1 MAGGHAQNRCT
12 SSMGKADG
20 NFASA
25 TAPTPHE
32 HRLVALHVPLLCEL
46 LAHHLVPSGEV
57 KPLSGT
63 PYSVRFTEFYTHWVW
78 DRKPVNMSFEEQNPA
93 VKVEVLQDGKLQYSA
108 WGFKNMPF
116 FRMGHHAPSAGVETQ
131 KQLAFTLVNYE
142 GLKLPAGAGG
152 RG

>member
-1 MAGGHAQNRCT
+1 MSGMMGQMTEIKGTTLPTVSKITITAQDT
-12 SSMGKADG
+12 DGKEFPA
-20 NFASA
+20 
-25 TAPTPHE
+25 
-32 HRLVALHVPLLCEL
+32 VEL
-46 LAHHLVPSGEV
+46 GSGEV